1 MTNNQYE
8 FLGLEKLKSKQH
20 KLEIRFKKYNTI
32 HKISIQNLYQGV
44 RHEIRNAVDKNEFV
58 ICQFKEIHGDKFDYS
73 LINYVN
79 ETTDIK
85 IICKYHGIFEL
96 TPNEHKSKVKNRG
109 GCQICS
115 SGWNVE
121 RISNFINDIRNEDV
135 LSMDPVELNM
145 LIAQGKLPKELEEL
159 VFSSEGAGEHS
170 LKSLKEKL
178 GIDDNT
184 ENNED
189 ELQRINEELEI
200 LTSAENQEINEA
212 LMT

>member
-1 MTNNQYE
+1 
-8 FLGLEKLKSKQH
+8 
-20 KLEIRFKKYNTI
+20 
-32 HKISIQNLYQGV
+32 
-44 RHEIRNAVDKNEFV
+44 
-58 ICQFKEIHGDKFDYS
+58 
-73 LINYVN
+73 
-79 ETTDIK
+79 
-85 IICKYHGIFEL
+85 
-96 TPNEHKSKVKNRG
+96 
-109 GCQICS
+109 
-115 SGWNVE
+115 
-121 RISNFINDIRNEDV
+121 
-135 LSMDPVELNM
+135 M

-212 LMT
+212 LMTIEAPSIEELELAAIEERENKNLPSISNSDILVLDKELINTCDDEAVEFFIQYKLKKVWNEVINDRRDANEVKLLKGGKNSLA